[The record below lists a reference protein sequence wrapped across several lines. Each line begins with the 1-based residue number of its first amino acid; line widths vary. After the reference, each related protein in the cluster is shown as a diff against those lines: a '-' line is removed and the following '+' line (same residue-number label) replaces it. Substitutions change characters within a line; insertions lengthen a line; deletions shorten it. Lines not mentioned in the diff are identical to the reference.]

1 MVGRRELQQCHV
13 SSFLNR
19 GANTV
24 DIEKLWVLFSLFFS
38 FSPFFSI
45 SQRLFYYLF
54 GAVLWQFALIGF
66 THLDI

>member
-1 MVGRRELQQCHV
+1 MVGRRELQQCYV

-38 FSPFFSI
+38 FSPFSPPSRSVCSTIYFE
-45 SQRLFYYLF
+45 QFYGNL
-54 GAVLWQFALIGF
+54 
-66 THLDI
+66 H